1 MDNKQIF
8 AALEIADHEI
18 RLIVGEFYNTRFN
31 VIKVERVEV
40 AGLSNLRIINEKA
53 ITEAIKK
60 AVDNASNKIGA
71 KVEKVLLSI
80 PSVNAIRIPVKVN
93 VKCDSIDNKITILD
107 VKNAIN
113 KAMSTEIDEKLALI
127 NAICVKYT
135 TNGITSRRMPLGE
148 VSDDLN
154 VHIDLLC
161 ADKAIA
167 FEYAE
172 CVEKA
177 GVEVIDISLDSFAI
191 AKEAC
196 LFEQSVSQNVVVL
209 KLERSTTTFALIKN
223 GRFQNCEV
231 IQKGFG
237 EWVGK
242 ICDKFKL
249 PVDVATRICKYNA
262 KLDLDSC
269 VDSPIYIWSNKG
281 ATSTITEIE
290 LCEEISSVCLE
301 WVEMINNVCLPI
313 IESGLTQIII
323 TGEGTEIMGIE
334 KYINNILKCSI
345 KKYTPET
352 LGVRSATL
360 SSCLGLF
367 YAYADLHLLLN
378 PDINS
383 LDMNGFNKTVQYK
396 PLKNS
401 TDNTL
406 TNKLK
411 TMLFDSKN
419 N

>member
-1 MDNKQIF
+1 MNNKQIF

-40 AGLSNLRIINEKA
+40 SGLSNLHITNDKS

-71 KVEKVLLSI
+71 KIEKVLLSI

-93 VKCDSIDNKITILD
+93 VKNNSIDKKITILD
-107 VKNAIN
+107 IKNAIN
-113 KAMSTEIDEKLALI
+113 KAMLTEIDDKLALI

-161 ADKAIA
+161 ADKKIA
-167 FEYAE
+167 FEYAQ
-172 CVEKA
+172 CVERA

-209 KLERSTTTFALIKN
+209 KLERGSTTFALIKN

-231 IQKGFG
+231 IEKGFG

-242 ICDKFKL
+242 ICDHYKL
-249 PVDVATRICKYNA
+249 PLDVATRLCKYNA
-262 KLDLDSC
+262 KLDITQC
-269 VDSPIYIWSNKG
+269 VNSPIYIWANKG
-281 ATSTITEIE
+281 ETATISELQLSESIAKVCDEWIE
-290 LCEEISSVCLE
+290 MLNEVCT
-301 WVEMINNVCLPI
+301 PI
-313 IESGLTQIII
+313 IDSGPTQIIV
-323 TGEGTEIMGIE
+323 TGEGTEIVGIE
-334 KYINNILKCSI
+334 EYIKQKLTCAV

-378 PDINS
+378 PEINS
-383 LDMNGFNKTVQYK
+383 MDMDQFMETVQYK
-396 PLKNS
+396 PLKV
-401 TDNTL
+401 DEENTL